1 MFVNLN
7 PLAIGLGA
15 VGFVDL
21 VELARRFGFEGID
34 FPHCGINTEDAA
46 AEARDAVRAAGL
58 RWGLFW
64 LPGDFLDGTDDQF
77 DEAMGRL
84 DAVLPIIRR
93 AGVTRTYN
101 HVWPGSNER
110 AFDENF
116 AWHVAR
122 LKRLVERLGEA
133 GVHLGIEFMGPRT
146 LWDKFAHPFIRTL
159 AGAVQLADAVG
170 PGLGIVVDCFHLY
183 TSDGAPADLSEQLSG
198 RRVINVHANDA
209 FPGRSRAE
217 QLDGERAMPLTTGL
231 IDTPGILA
239 ALDTL
244 GYDGPV
250 IAEPFY
256 PSVEKFQQM
265 SPADVLTRTGAHMR
279 ELFRRGGVQRG

>member
-15 VGFVDL
+15 VDFMDL
-21 VELARRFGFEGID
+21 VELAPRFGFEGID
-34 FPHCGINTEDAA
+34 FPHCGIDTENAA
-46 AEARDAVRAAGL
+46 AEARDALRAAGL

-64 LPGDFLDGTDDQF
+64 LPGDFLAGSDAEF

-84 DAVLPIIRR
+84 GALLPIIRR

-101 HVWPGSNER
+101 HVWPGSDER

-122 LKRLVERLGEA
+122 LRRLVDVLGEA
-133 GVHLGIEFMGPRT
+133 GASLGIEFIGPRT
-146 LWDKFAHPFIRTL
+146 LRDKFAHPFIRTL
-159 AGAVQLADAVG
+159 AGAVELADAVG
-170 PGLGIVVDCFHLY
+170 PESGIVVDAFHLY
-183 TSDGAPADLSEQLSG
+183 TSGGGPADLSEQLSG
-198 RRVINVHANDA
+198 RQVVNVHANDA

-217 QLDGERAMPLTTGL
+217 QLDDERAMPLTTGL

-239 ALDTL
+239 ALDAL

-250 IAEPFY
+250 IAEPFN
-256 PSVEKFQQM
+256 PSVEKFEQM
-265 SPADVLTRTGAHMR
+265 SPADVLAETGARMR
-279 ELFRRGGVQRG
+279 ELFRRAGTQRG